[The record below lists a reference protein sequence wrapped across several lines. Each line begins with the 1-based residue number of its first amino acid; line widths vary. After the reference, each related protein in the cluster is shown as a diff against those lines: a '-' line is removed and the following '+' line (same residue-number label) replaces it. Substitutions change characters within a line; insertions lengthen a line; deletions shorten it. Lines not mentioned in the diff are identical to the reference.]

1 MFDSTNKNVVCVQYI
16 LFQYPMLDEFT
27 DVEKDVTL
35 LTGDVVEVLDTE
47 NDARWLV
54 RAAQQKDKVTSHQ
67 EYCY

>member
-47 NDARWLV
+47 NDTRWLV
-54 RAAQQKDKVTSHQ
+54 RAEQQKDKVTSFL